1 MRPEIEKMAA
11 RAVLAVIAGR
21 GLHSAEVRELLHL
34 LHLIKDTAKEAAENL
49 RPEEEPRGHRR
60 WPMSCWPAARAW
72 SRPRSLRRGFLRCST
87 PERQTNRAHEH
98 LQGFRSILE
107 RDLAP
112 AVGANTAAQMVEVF
126 VAAVMNE
133 KRRLEAAA
141 GPNAPMVS
149 QWTITSNSAVNAAAR
164 SEWTTSSTW

>member
-1 MRPEIEKMAA
+1 MTDVMLTGGARLVETSVAA
-11 RAVLAVIAGR
+11 AGILA
-21 GLHSAEVRELLHL
+21 LLY
-34 LHLIKDTAKEAAENL
+34 T
-49 RPEEEPRGHRR
+49 G
-60 WPMSCWPAARAW
+60 
-72 SRPRSLRRGFLRCST
+72 T
-87 PERQTNRAHEH
+87 PDDRAHEH

-149 QWTITSNSAVNAAAR
+149 Q
-164 SEWTTSSTW
+164 